1 MTQIKLIYIKSRKT
15 KAQIG
20 IEARLLLDNQ
30 IQDEGDDDVLD
41 AAIAIARAE
50 KLNVKFVHREKEI
63 TPDIAY
69 SIRYNRGLDIR
80 PAGI

>member
-1 MTQIKLIYIKSRKT
+1 MTQTKLIYIKSRKT
-15 KAQIG
+15 KAQID

-30 IQDEGDDDVLD
+30 ILDEGDDDVLD
-41 AAIAIARAE
+41 TAIAIACAE

-63 TPDIAY
+63 TPDTAY
-69 SIRYNRGLDIR
+69 SIRYNSGLDIR

>member
-1 MTQIKLIYIKSRKT
+1 MTETRLIYIKSRKT
-15 KAQIG
+15 KSQID
-20 IEARLLLDNQ
+20 IEARLLLGNL

-69 SIRYNRGLDIR
+69 SIRYNSGLDIR
-80 PAGI
+80 PAVI